1 MGKFKAY
8 NRRDVE
14 VELKI
19 QRYLSEFPVSE
30 FVWEEFYIDQE
41 INDRG
46 ILVDT
51 SFAKKQLNWMD
62 R

>member
-19 QRYLSEFPVSE
+19 QRYLSEFPVPE

-41 INDRG
+41 INDRAFWW
-46 ILVDT
+46 IHRLR
-51 SFAKKQLNWMD
+51 KKQLNWTD